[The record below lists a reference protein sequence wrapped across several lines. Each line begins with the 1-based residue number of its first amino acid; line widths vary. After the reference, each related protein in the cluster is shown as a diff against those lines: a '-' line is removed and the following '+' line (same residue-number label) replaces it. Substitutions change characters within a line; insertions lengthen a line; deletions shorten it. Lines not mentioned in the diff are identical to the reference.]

1 MAAAKS
7 DASKQTNFKNVIE
20 MIETEEISKVEKL
33 RLAILFALRYENDNL
48 IFQMKEK
55 MKTQGI
61 TEEQL

>member
-48 IFQMKEK
+48 IF
-55 MKTQGI
+55 
-61 TEEQL
+61 